1 MIPMWIVQTIP
12 IAIVLLFALIFKKS
26 FEKISL
32 KFLICFLSLS
42 RMPDIITTAMY
53 LKKVDNDYT
62 AEINKFMR
70 WMFLHFIP
78 VHLPNVVILL
88 IHSSLLILSLLL
100 IGKLCW
106 SKSRLH
112 KFCVKL
118 IILSIAIASITIAI
132 SNLALHLSE

>member
-1 MIPMWIVQTIP
+1 MWIVQTIP